1 MKLNN
6 IILAGAVILMAASCS
21 RLNEVPVF
29 NADDSFAAFDR
40 ASMSATEEAGRVQIP
55 VTIASIEP
63 VSTTVSYSVD
73 TQASTAVEGVNF
85 RLVDPSAVLSFDGQA
100 RTAFIELDILPI
112 RGDDGYTGDKVV
124 VIRLDNANGLN
135 IGSEKTCRFTIN
147 DLDHPLSAILGEYI
161 IADGSQTGT
170 ITIVKDPDDVTVV
183 HFPDLMASTQTWVGS
198 AYPFDIIGQ
207 VSDDLSTI
215 VIPLPVDTGYTY
227 SNGENLKI
235 YASDENYVYYDQ
247 PSITLTRTPTGY
259 SSGDYGLM
267 SYIRN
272 AGYVQYWDPFTL
284 TKK

>member
-21 RLNEVPVF
+21 RLNQVPVF
-29 NADDSFAAFDR
+29 NADDSFAAFDK

-55 VTIASIEP
+55 VTIASIDP
-63 VSTTVSYSVD
+63 VNTTVSYSVD

-85 RLVDPSAVLSFDGQA
+85 KLADPSAVLSFDGQA
-100 RTAFIELDILPI
+100 RTAYIEMDILPI
-112 RGDDGYTGDKVV
+112 RGDEGYTGDKVV

-135 IGSEKTCRFTIN
+135 IGSENTCRFTIN

-267 SYIRN
+267 SYIKN